1 MKLKFRALNIHREIL
16 LSLSM
21 THSNF
26 TQVFTLLLRHYSY
39 SGLEFNLNISQENLV
54 LERNMITLVIVLPVL
69 HEWEIWQP
77 KRWERGC
84 FDTWESL
91 WFRLRFWQN
100 VQGTFHFVGMVC
112 LMRISL
118 SHRKSPSHRRK

>member
-26 TQVFTLLLRHYSY
+26 TQMFTLLLRHYSY

-54 LERNMITLVIVLPVL
+54 LEHSISILVIVLPYFHLLCFMNGRYDSLKDGKGGVL
-69 HEWEIWQP
+69 TPEKVFGLDSDFDRTFKVHFILLEW
-77 KRWERGC
+77 
-84 FDTWESL
+84 
-91 WFRLRFWQN
+91 
-100 VQGTFHFVGMVC
+100 FV
-112 LMRISL
+112 
-118 SHRKSPSHRRK
+118 